1 MIFSYRFVFC
11 FTGTKIGCVRCGA
24 CRRITD
30 VITRITDFSLCRC
43 VQSLV
48 REVATGCGSA
58 LRGCPKGWGWFLRG
72 SLMDVRGKTGRK
84 KT

>member
-1 MIFSYRFVFC
+1 MIFSYGFVFC
-11 FTGTKIGCVRCGA
+11 FTGTKIGRVRCGA

-58 LRGCPKGWGWFLRG
+58 RGAVQRG
-72 SLMDVRGKTGRK
+72 GDGSCGVP
-84 KT
+84 